1 MEVSENEF
9 KPLDIVL
16 VVLPFD
22 LIMGVGFSGKA

>member
-22 LIMGVGFSGKA
+22 LIMVKLDG